1 MINSLFSNL
10 FYLFSSFRLVD
21 AIDILLLTV
30 FIYYILKFLKG
41 KQANQILTGIIII
54 FLVDLLSAILKLNAL
69 NWVLNFVITYSIF
82 GLIVIFS
89 DEIKGYLASLGSTFP
104 FKKRET
110 ASEES
115 IDSIV
120 DAAEEMVK
128 RRIGALIIFERNVSL
143 GSLIEKGKIID
154 ARISKEIIVSLFYPN
169 NPLHDGAVVI
179 SNNRIVAASVVI
191 PLPEEI
197 VERRKNYGTRHLA
210 AISIS
215 KSTDCIVL
223 VVSEETGIISTASGG
238 NLTRNYTLKSLKE
251 YLTEELIE
259 NAKHRT

>member
-10 FYLFSSFRLVD
+10 FYLFSSFTIVD
-21 AIDILLLTV
+21 AIDILVLTV

-41 KQANQILTGIIII
+41 KQANQILTGILIIL
-54 FLVDLLSAILKLNAL
+54 LVDLLSAVFKLNAL
-69 NWVLNFVITYSIF
+69 NWVLSFVITYSIF

-89 DEIKGYLASLGSTFP
+89 DEIKAYLASIGSGFP

-110 ASEES
+110 ASQES

-120 DAAEEMVK
+120 DAVEELTK
-128 RRIGALIIFERNVSL
+128 NKIGALIVFERNVSL
-143 GSLIEKGKIID
+143 GSLTEKGKIID
-154 ARISKEIIVSLFYPN
+154 AKITKEIIIALFYPN
-169 NPLHDGAVVI
+169 NPLHDGAVII
-179 SNNRIVAASVVI
+179 SKNRIVAASVVI

-215 KSTDCIVL
+215 KTTDCIAL
-223 VVSEETGIISTASGG
+223 VVSEETGTISIANRG

-251 YLTEELIE
+251 TLKEELIE